1 MSDPPPLV
9 QHVRA
14 AFGRYLRAR
23 REDLLG
29 RPGAHRDAG
38 RRLDRM
44 IDALADRPADRSAAP
59 SAPATGTGAVI
70 RMPSTAP
77 AWQRRYAADAA
88 FVRAFL
94 SAAVVAALIGGYR
107 VWLADWAG
115 AGASLGM
122 AFTLAGLALA
132 PAYRCWRI
140 RSRTPGAVRWFV
152 RHPTAWWPPPLPADD
167 GP

>member
-14 AFGRYLRAR
+14 AFSRYLRAR

-44 IDALADRPADRSAAP
+44 IDALADRPADRSVAP
-59 SAPATGTGAVI
+59 S
-70 RMPSTAP
+70 AP

-94 SAAVVAALIGGYR
+94 SAAVVAALIGGHR

>member
-59 SAPATGTGAVI
+59 SAPA
-70 RMPSTAP
+70 
-77 AWQRRYAADAA
+77 WQRRYAADAA

-94 SAAVVAALIGGYR
+94 SAAGVATLIGGHR

>member
-59 SAPATGTGAVI
+59 SAPA
-70 RMPSTAP
+70 
-77 AWQRRYAADAA
+77 WQRCYAAEAA
-88 FVRAFL
+88 FARAFL

>member
-1 MSDPPPLV
+1 MSDPPPLI

-59 SAPATGTGAVI
+59 SAPA
-70 RMPSTAP
+70 
-77 AWQRRYAADAA
+77 WQRRYAADAA

-94 SAAVVAALIGGYR
+94 SAAVVAALIGGHR

-140 RSRTPGAVRWFV
+140 RSRPPGAVRWFV

>member
-1 MSDPPPLV
+1 MPDPPSPFKHIGIAL
-9 QHVRA
+9 
-14 AFGRYLRAR
+14 GGYLRAR

-59 SAPATGTGAVI
+59 SAPA
-70 RMPSTAP
+70 
-77 AWQRRYAADAA
+77 WQRRYAADAA

-94 SAAVVAALIGGYR
+94 SATVVAALIGGYR
-107 VWLADWAG
+107 VWLTDWAG

-140 RSRTPGAVRWFV
+140 RSRTPGAVRGFV